1 MMLVFL
7 MEVVYIH
14 SSRHS
19 DIGLVEVRTDVV
31 KDEETT
37 VLLEGGAL
45 QPASPTPKARSFTAS
60 TSIIR
65 Y

>member
-1 MMLVFL
+1 

-19 DIGLVEVRTDVV
+19 DIGLVEVHTDVI